1 MRAGLLALAIVLLS
15 AVSASA
21 EWQIRPFFGVSFG
34 GDTTLIDLAG
44 AAGSPNPV
52 IGATGA
58 LLGDVVGVEA
68 DFGFA
73 PGFFQSGDD
82 QLVLSNS
89 VTMLTGNIILS
100 APRHRTRYT
109 LGPYFVVGAGLLH
122 AHVEDASGVLPVS
135 STLPAMDIGGG
146 ATGFLTER
154 IGLNWEARYFWSVGE
169 GQVRGS
175 SIGPQEPAEQLSFWR
190 ASMGLVIR
198 Y

>member
-1 MRAGLLALAIVLLS
+1 MRAGLLALTLILLS
-15 AVSASA
+15 AVNASA

-34 GDTTLIDLAG
+34 GDTTIIDLAG

-58 LLGDVVGVEA
+58 LLGDVLGVEA

-73 PGFFQSGDD
+73 PGFFQTGDE
-82 QLVLSNS
+82 QLVRGNS

-109 LGPYFVVGAGLLH
+109 LGPYFVVGGGLLH
-122 AHVEDASGVLPVS
+122 AHIDDTFDLLPIS
-135 STLPAMDIGGG
+135 STLPAIDIGGG

-154 IGLNWEARYFWSVGE
+154 IGLNWEARYFTSVGE
-169 GQVRGS
+169 GKVRGS
-175 SIGPQEPAEQLSFWR
+175 SIGPQDPAEQLSFWR